1 MGAAPSFL
9 GRSQLCFLGG
19 ERRELF
25 LPPET
30 RLTAGRQQVSWT
42 PAKVQSAYA
51 SLMGLGAIP
60 LGSLAYKSH
69 LEC

>member
-1 MGAAPSFL
+1 MGAAPIFL

-30 RLTAGRQQVSWT
+30 RLTAGRQQVSQT
-42 PAKVQSAYA
+42 PTKGQSADA
-51 SLMGLGAIP
+51 SLMGLGAIS
-60 LGSLAYKSH
+60 LGSLAYKNH

>member
-9 GRSQLCFLGG
+9 GSSQLCVLGG

-30 RLTAGRQQVSWT
+30 RLTAGRQQVSRT
-42 PAKVQSAYA
+42 PTKVQSADT